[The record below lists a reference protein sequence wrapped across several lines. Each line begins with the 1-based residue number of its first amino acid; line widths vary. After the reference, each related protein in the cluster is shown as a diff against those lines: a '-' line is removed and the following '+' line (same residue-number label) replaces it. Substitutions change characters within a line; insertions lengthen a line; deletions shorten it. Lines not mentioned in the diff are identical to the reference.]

1 MSQKVKVF
9 RSKNP
14 LLSVL
19 MWGVSHSVSMV
30 SFCFF
35 PTNYFDII
43 LKLVPWCSYVD
54 QRALTCEQSSHVN
67 A

>member
-19 MWGVSHSVSMV
+19 MWGVSHSVSMISAFFSTNHV
-30 SFCFF
+30 DFC
-35 PTNYFDII
+35 
-43 LKLVPWCSYVD
+43 LKLVV
-54 QRALTCEQSSHVN
+54 
-67 A
+67 